1 MTAPSLG
8 PDLVAALTARGLT
21 VATAESLTGGLVC
34 AELVSVPG
42 ASAVVR
48 GGVVA
53 YAADAKTRVLGVDAG
68 LVDERGTIDEQVA
81 AEMAAGAR
89 RTLGADVGLAT
100 TGNAGPDASE
110 GQPVGRVWIAVAMP
124 EGVSTERLDLGGDR
138 AAVRTGAVVAV
149 LSHALARLTEEAERP
164 RR

>member
-8 PDLVAALTARGLT
+8 SRLVAELVERGLS

-34 AELVSVPG
+34 ADLVSVPG

-53 YAADAKTRVLGVDAG
+53 YAADVKTGVLGVDPA
-68 LVDERGTIDEQVA
+68 LVDERGTIDQQVA
-81 AEMAAGAR
+81 AEMAVGVR

-110 GQPVGRVWIAVAMP
+110 EQPVGRVWIAVATP
-124 EGVSTERLDLGGDR
+124 EGVSTERLDLAGDR
-138 AAVRTGAVVAV
+138 AGVRTGTVAAV
-149 LSHALARLTEEAERP
+149 LSHALARLTEEAETS

>member
-1 MTAPSLG
+1 MTESSLG
-8 PDLVAALTARGLT
+8 SRLVAGLVERGLT

-53 YAADAKTRVLGVDAG
+53 YAADVKTGVLGVEAD
-68 LVDERGTIDEQVA
+68 LVDAHGTIDEQVA
-81 AEMAAGAR
+81 AEMARGAR

-124 EGVSTERLDLGGDR
+124 EGVSTERLDLVGDR
-138 AAVRTGAVVAV
+138 AAVRTGAVAAV
-149 LSHALARLTEEAERP
+149 LSHALARLTEEAETP